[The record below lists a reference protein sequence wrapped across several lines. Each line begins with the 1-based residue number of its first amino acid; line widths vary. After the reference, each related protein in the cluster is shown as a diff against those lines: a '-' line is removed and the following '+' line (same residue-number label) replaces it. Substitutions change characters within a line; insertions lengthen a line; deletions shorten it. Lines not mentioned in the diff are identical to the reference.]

1 MFSFQ
6 LAYDDKHF
14 LTSYVHA
21 CCLHF
26 LIMVVVYMFF
36 FHLAYDGKHVCYNM
50 VSLHRI
56 DELQLVRDWKLVL
69 MLQVPVQMI
78 HPN

>member
-1 MFSFQ
+1 
-6 LAYDDKHF
+6 
-14 LTSYVHA
+14 
-21 CCLHF
+21 
-26 LIMVVVYMFF
+26 MFF
-36 FHLAYDGKHVCYNM
+36 FHLAYDDKHVCYNM